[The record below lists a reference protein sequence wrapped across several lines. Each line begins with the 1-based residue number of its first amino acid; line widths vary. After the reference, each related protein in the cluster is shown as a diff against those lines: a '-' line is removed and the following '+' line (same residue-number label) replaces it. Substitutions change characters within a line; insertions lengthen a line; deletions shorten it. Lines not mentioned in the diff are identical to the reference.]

1 MVELLRVFMAIFFA
15 MVGVGVVFFCFGG
28 VILRRALFGG
38 LGIGVFEH

>member
-15 MVGVGVVFFCFGG
+15 MAGVGVVFFCFCG

-38 LGIGVFEH
+38 LGIGLFEL